1 MNRANVEKLPH
12 RIAEP
17 AAAARGNDAS
27 RFNALTI

>member
-1 MNRANVEKLPH
+1 MNRADVEELPH
-12 RIAEP
+12 RIAAS